1 MARLPD
7 GAGSHGWRDGSGSVH
22 PGYTHYACTLDW
34 DFGGASVPNQFT
46 SPEYFSSDGASFP
59 AAGTYSGSVS
69 ASNQFASGPSYAFT
83 TIVLTP
89 PPPTIRSS
97 SGGRQQVNV
106 GTNFSMEAFGTSD
119 ALPELDPSYS
129 WDWDFSGGVDNI
141 QFGGTRASSYAS
153 ADALTPGDY
162 TVRVTVSNA
171 GGSDSL
177 DLEYTVI

>member
-1 MARLPD
+1 
-7 GAGSHGWRDGSGSVH
+7 
-22 PGYTHYACTLDW
+22 
-34 DFGGASVPNQFT
+34 
-46 SPEYFSSDGASFP
+46 
-59 AAGTYSGSVS
+59 
-69 ASNQFASGPSYAFT
+69 
-83 TIVLTP
+83 
-89 PPPTIRSS
+89 
-97 SGGRQQVNV
+97 
-106 GTNFSMEAFGTSD
+106 MEAFGTSD